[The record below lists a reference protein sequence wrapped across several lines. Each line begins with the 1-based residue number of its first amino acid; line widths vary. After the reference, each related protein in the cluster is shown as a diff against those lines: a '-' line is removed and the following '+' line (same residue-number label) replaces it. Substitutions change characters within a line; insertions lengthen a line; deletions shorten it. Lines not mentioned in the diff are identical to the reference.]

1 MEAKRRLLKERLEEY
16 AEKDV
21 CLAFSGG
28 IDSALLLV
36 LCREA
41 AEKQGTKLYAV
52 TFDTVL
58 HPRADLDI
66 ACRVA
71 KEQQV
76 HHEVIR
82 VDELSDERI
91 RQNPKNRCYLCKR
104 TLFSELLVFAKEH
117 GGCRVL
123 EGTNG
128 EDLFQY
134 RPGIRAVRE
143 LGIKSPLLETGFTKA
158 EIRQWAA
165 ELGISVAERPS
176 TPCLATRLPYG
187 TPIDLSLLQR
197 IGEGEEKLRGF
208 GFQNVRIR
216 VHGEL
221 LRLEVDQRDLE
232 QVIRQKENIL
242 PILKKVGV
250 PYLTL
255 DLMGFRSGSMD
266 AEIENKEEI

>member
-16 AEKDV
+16 AGEDV

-28 IDSALLLV
+28 IDSALLLS

-41 AEKQGTKLYAV
+41 AEKRGTKLYAV

-58 HPRADLDI
+58 HPGADLKI
-66 ACRVA
+66 ARQVA
-71 KEQQV
+71 KELKV

-91 RQNPKNRCYLCKR
+91 RQNPKDRCYLCKR
-104 TLFSELLVFAKEH
+104 ALFLALLAFAEEH
-117 GGCRVL
+117 GSCRVL
-123 EGTNG
+123 EGTNA
-128 EDLFQY
+128 EDLHQY
-134 RPGIRAVRE
+134 RPGIRAIRE
-143 LGIKSPLLETGFTKA
+143 LGIKSPLLEAGFTKT

-187 TPIDLSLLQR
+187 APIDLSLLQR
-197 IGEGEEKLRGF
+197 IGVGEEKLRAF

-216 VHGEL
+216 VHGDL
-221 LRLEVDQRDLE
+221 LRLEVDQKAFE
-232 QVIRQKENIL
+232 KVIQEKENIL
-242 PILKKVGV
+242 PILKEVGV
-250 PYLTL
+250 PYVTL

-266 AEIENKEEI
+266 VEIDRME